1 MLIPAAAVTQ
11 PIVGGPACDVSG
23 EGSAGREGQPGMRL
37 GFCKVE
43 VMETTWMH
51 SIPFLGIRHSKQ
63 IANAANANGLD
74 AVVQTNSS
82 FPRDAPQ
89 DQHGGF

>member
-23 EGSAGREGQPGMRL
+23 EGSAGRERQPGMRL

-51 SIPFLGIRHSKQ
+51 NIPFFWNSTSKQ
-63 IANAANANGLD
+63 IANAANANSLD
-74 AVVQTNSS
+74 AVIQTNSS